1 MENNF
6 NKIRILREEIQQLY
20 KESET
25 LCKNN
30 PIILNSLKKI
40 KDELSRLE
48 KESIENLFDGNL
60 NISEDDTIKSLTA
73 IKGLIQ
79 WIINREKLIRNPS
92 QNETLKKINK
102 LDINMKKNIKEY
114 NVNKARALYNE
125 KMVLIFGGNYLKQL

>member
-6 NKIRILREEIQQLY
+6 NKIRILREEIQQLH

-92 QNETLKKINK
+92 QNETLKNINK
-102 LDINMKKNIKEY
+102 LDINMKKNIKEH

-125 KMVLIFGGNYLKQL
+125 KMVLVFGGNYLKQL

>member
-102 LDINMKKNIKEY
+102 LDINMKKNIKEH
-114 NVNKARALYNE
+114 NVNKARTLYNE
-125 KMVLIFGGNYLKQL
+125 KMVLVFGGNYLKQL